1 MEPKSTIITLYD
13 AEFDLPE
20 KTLSP
25 FAIRLRLLLDY
36 KRIPYQNVWIHFP
49 DIEASAKSVGA
60 PPTRI
65 NADGRP
71 GYTIPFV
78 TIASRDKPIIAL
90 SDSAKIAK
98 YVEEAYPD
106 PEGKML
112 PAEMRV
118 LYSIFSQYLAQN
130 IAGPMFKFV
139 LPGLLRALAPHS
151 RDWLIQTRK
160 STLGV
165 TIDEMIP
172 KDEKALTEA
181 WRAFDAA
188 FDELAA
194 YLDKAGEG
202 NFRITGEVS
211 YVEFELVSTLNLLK
225 RTNPDE
231 GWKRLEARNGGRWA
245 KLMDLP
251 IYKRL
256 LPANRLNAML

>member
-1 MEPKSTIITLYD
+1 MGSKSTIIMLYD
-13 AEFDLPE
+13 AEFNLPE

-25 FAIRLRLLLDY
+25 FAVRLRILLDY
-36 KRIPYQNVWIHFP
+36 KCIPYQNVWIHFP
-49 DIEASAKSVGA
+49 DIEATAKSVGA

-78 TIASRDKPIIAL
+78 TIASHDKPTIAL
-90 SDSAKIAK
+90 SDSAKIVK
-98 YVEEAYPD
+98 YIEEAYPD

-112 PAEMRV
+112 PAGMRV
-118 LYSIFSQYLAQN
+118 LHSIFSQYLAQN

-139 LPGLLRALAPHS
+139 LPGLLRALAPHP

-172 KDEKALTEA
+172 KDEKSIAEA
-181 WRAFDAA
+181 WRAVDAA
-188 FDELAA
+188 FDDLAA
-194 YLDKAGEG
+194 HLDKAGEG
-202 NFRITGEVS
+202 NFRITGDVS
-211 YVEFELVSTLNLLK
+211 YVEFELVSILNLLR

-231 GWKRLEARNGGRWA
+231 GWKRLEILNGDRWA